1 MNGLYRLFQ
10 LFQQY
15 VSNIASARAP
25 IYAFLGFLKPVL
37 GTILFLS
44 HWLLSHITIVET
56 MDSSERKFES
66 CRNDHHQS
74 LERILGEPGIEP
86 ATSCSPVLQSEQRGS
101 ANGCKY
107 FMKFLSVRFFLQQD
121 LVISLELVGVCWKL
135 CMRQIIILL
144 LKEET

>member
-1 MNGLYRLFQ
+1 M
-10 LFQQY
+10 
-15 VSNIASARAP
+15 
-25 IYAFLGFLKPVL
+25 IYISFFNSMSVISRRPVHLSMLSLSFLKPVL

-66 CRNDHHQS
+66 CRNDYHQS

-86 ATSCSPVLQSEQRGS
+86 ATSRSPVLQSEQRGS
-101 ANGCKY
+101 ARQMVVNILWN
-107 FMKFLSVRFFLQQD
+107 FRPLVFLQQD

-135 CMRQIIILL
+135 CMRQIYCC
-144 LKEET
+144 